1 MSERIKPT
9 MTHEQTVAFLLRG
22 PPPNEDRKTSVER
35 AQTSMMQWLRLR
47 GHQVDFSPEPDVV
60 DFIRDHSMRVSER
73 RARFNQPISAGYS
86 TPKMLK
92 DADGTSCP
100 YCSHIMEIG
109 SRRPPTRDHVR
120 PKRAGGTLTPGNVL
134 IVCGPCNND
143 KGDMMLLE
151 FAAWLEMRNDK
162 RAALVRK
169 IPHDFGVVDRPGGE
183 SWRE

>member
-1 MSERIKPT
+1 MPKIDL
-9 MTHEQTVAFLLRG
+9 AI
-22 PPPNEDRKTSVER
+22 ER
-35 AQTSMMQWLRLR
+35 AQTSMLQGLRRR

-60 DFIRDHSMRVSER
+60 DFIRDHSMRGSER
-73 RARFNQPISAGYS
+73 SVNVKQNITVGYS

-92 DADGTSCP
+92 DADGKPCP
-100 YCSHIMEIG
+100 YCSHIMG
-109 SRRPPTRDHVR
+109 SRKRPPTRDHVR
-120 PKRAGGTLTPGNVL
+120 PKRAGGTLAPGNVL

-151 FAAWLEMRNDK
+151 FAVWLEKRGDK

-169 IPHDFGVVDRPGGE
+169 IPHDFGIVDRPGGE